1 MVDFLALWLPG
12 LKKEQAC
19 HRVHAPSALGD
30 ECRPVGHATMW
41 GGRKRCRG
49 PYIRGCGRCMQCAQL
64 SGLVQWS
71 ACWAHNP
78 KVRGSKPRSAT
89 WKLWPS
95 IVVDFVELWPPG
107 LKKQQACQ
115 GMRVPLYAGG

>member
-1 MVDFLALWLPG
+1 MV
-12 LKKEQAC
+12 QAEAIPQ
-19 HRVHAPSALGD
+19 APYPLRQPPDAV
-30 ECRPVGHATMW
+30 RIH
-41 GGRKRCRG
+41 
-49 PYIRGCGRCMQCAQL
+49 
-64 SGLVQWS
+64 SGLVRWL

-95 IVVDFVELWPPG
+95 IVVDLVELWPPG
-107 LKKQQACQ
+107 LKKQQAYQ

>member
-1 MVDFLALWLPG
+1 MVQAEAIPLAFDLLLMVPD
-12 LKKEQAC
+12 AVPI
-19 HRVHAPSALGD
+19 H
-30 ECRPVGHATMW
+30 
-41 GGRKRCRG
+41 
-49 PYIRGCGRCMQCAQL
+49 
-64 SGLVQWS
+64 SGLAQWL
-71 ACWAHNP
+71 ACWVHNP

-89 WKLWPS
+89 WKLWSS